1 MTVHMGESR
10 FSTGFPQSAVFRPN
24 SRKCLSLGH
33 HTQTYAFPMMR
44 IIAYLGISC
53 LLWLGVTRAQSTDEP
68 VSYLLDDLELRLD
81 TAVYR
86 WQSDQ
91 LQIGGQAYLAF
102 LYEEAEPVV
111 ALHLLPRESEAILGL
126 DLLSSADY
134 EAVDTT
140 LRLPDGSFRT
150 RLKLSSLSRKAAP
163 VLLYRVRLRTDT
175 LNLEVPLFPL
185 ANTQAMLPPQSYVW
199 YIGQEQEI
207 PIESSHP
214 RNIEPTATWER
225 TQGIAYRIV
234 RKDGMPW
241 LRVIPREEGT
251 RTLRLPFKTFRPQR
265 APSGPL
271 RYEQMIEPL
280 EVTIKRGRNQFIAL
294 DQDVVELPRGAQVQ
308 EVDVSFDLQ
317 VALNVKRTYRLEA
330 QDSEGGPVVADLFIR
345 EISSSNEM
353 KATLRAYTYHR
364 RSEGMLYLKDRDQ
377 TLFTMNL
384 DIVPTPHLDQV
395 QIRRADGKWQ
405 SDLTIY
411 PGERIDLRLR
421 GESLTRTQLQI
432 PGLLDLRNPVD
443 NDSIRYRDE
452 EVRASLRVPL
462 DLKKRELPLVMDDET
477 PPFLFHLSEYQRP
490 RELDFVRLTYERRTE
505 KLTTVPSPIEVQAP
519 LSSFQFR
526 FISDSIDLP
535 GHLYGPQYLDI
546 AIEVW
551 SADGQV
557 LEERHVEQVCICPGP
572 ASPRNEWYDAPCVE
586 GNLKLND
593 LLETPSYE
601 LPGWSRLHIEISH
614 QADRYE
620 EAPKKRSFDIIPR
633 LTWEVGLEVSMPVP
647 IILAR
652 FNGAASDNLTSVGL
666 GAFAQLRFY
675 RERGINEL
683 VPVQASLGIMSTD
696 VFSFETSPQRDWALC
711 AFAAFY
717 PITSKQRWSVPL
729 YLGGGYLLDEEA
741 GFFFLGPG
749 LSVQF

>member
-1 MTVHMGESR
+1 MH
-10 FSTGFPQSAVFRPN
+10 
-24 SRKCLSLGH
+24 
-33 HTQTYAFPMMR
+33 AFPMMR
-44 IIAYLGISC
+44 VFACLGISC
-53 LLWLGVTRAQSTDEP
+53 FLWLGVTQAQSTDNLI
-68 VSYLLDDLELRLD
+68 SSLLDDIELRLD

-91 LQIGGQAYLAF
+91 LQIGGQSYLSF
-102 LYEEAEPVV
+102 VYKEVEPVV
-111 ALHLLPRESEAILGL
+111 AMHLVPRDPKAILGL

-140 LRLPDGSFRT
+140 LRLPDGSFRM
-150 RLKLSSLSRKAAP
+150 RVKLTSLSRSASP
-163 VLLYRVRLRTDT
+163 VLLYQVRLRTDT

-185 ANTQAMLPPQSYVW
+185 TNTQAMVPPETYIW
-199 YIGQEQEI
+199 YIGQEQQI

-214 RNIEPTATWER
+214 RNIEPTDTWER

-265 APSGPL
+265 APSGQL
-271 RYEQMIEPL
+271 VYDQIVESF

-308 EVDVSFDLQ
+308 EVEVSFDLQ

-345 EISSSNEM
+345 EITSSNEM

-395 QIRRADGKWQ
+395 QIRRSDGAWQ

-411 PGERIDLRLR
+411 PGELIELRLR
-421 GESLTRTQLQI
+421 GESLTRTELKI
-432 PGLLDLRNPVD
+432 PGLLDLRKSID
-443 NDSIRYRDE
+443 NDSIRYQDDE
-452 EVRASLRVPL
+452 VLASLRVPL
-462 DLKKRELPLVMDDET
+462 DLMERELPLTMDGEKT
-477 PPFLFHLSEYQRP
+477 AYLFPLSEYQRP

-519 LSSFQFR
+519 LNSFQFR
-526 FISDSIDLP
+526 FIRDSIDLP
-535 GHLYGPQYLDI
+535 GNLHGPQYLDI

-551 SADGQV
+551 SANGRV
-557 LEERHVEQVCICPGP
+557 LEERHVEQVCICPGA
-572 ASPRNEWYDAPCVE
+572 ASPRSERYDVPCVE

-593 LLETPSYE
+593 LLETPTYE
-601 LPGWSRLHIEISH
+601 LPGWSRIHIEVSH
-614 QADRYE
+614 QADRYQE
-620 EAPKKRSFDIIPR
+620 PPQKRSFDIIQR
-633 LTWEVGLEVSMPVP
+633 LTWEVGLEVAMPVP

-652 FNGAASDNLTSVGL
+652 FNGGAADNLTSVGL
-666 GAFAQLRFY
+666 GAFAQLRFF

-717 PITSKQRWSVPL
+717 PITGKQRWSIPL
-729 YLGGGYLLDEEA
+729 YLGGGYLMNEET
-741 GFFFLGPG
+741 GFFFMGPG